1 MRKARSATLRRAI
14 KATFAVALLV
24 FGISTIIWMNQD
36 SSSSPNPYINIS
48 NLPESFMNEYL
59 SDYAEVASSDNKQ
72 NMLIVTSLEPLEKT
86 FGAKN
91 VINAANNQ
99 YFLEFASAEE
109 KELAYNQ
116 LNSLPNLTVAKNTL
130 RTYYDEPQSKGGY
143 NSWGIEKM
151 GLDHAKEL
159 VESYPGKSDVLVT
172 ILDTGLDVN
181 LFNQNYQGKLA
192 GTFNVQANNTNVKD
206 EVGHGTHIAG
216 TIAEGTPSNVKILSV
231 KMSSTR
237 EIYSTDIIAA
247 IDYMTYYTD
256 TDVVNMSFGGYIYEE
271 AEYLAVEAA
280 KEKGIIILAA
290 AGNESTSERSYPAA
304 FDTTISISAVDSDLK
319 FAEFSN
325 YSPTVD
331 FAMPGVDILSI
342 NGTMSGTSMATPHAV
357 AAAAI
362 ARSFNHD
369 FTQEDVIKFFK
380 SRSVDLGMKGKDSRF
395 GWGFVDF
402 NGASLCKGSSESCD
416 EFSIFETDSQTGI
429 EIAEPVL
436 TKYNYGSLT
445 NILATKIKF
454 TYASGV
460 EKTKS
465 LGDLGYDAKITG
477 YNPYAT
483 GQQEVTVKYEGYTA
497 TFTVENPSDWQS
509 GWKYDIASN
518 GNDVTLSEYRDHGL
532 GIKTLYLPETIDG
545 HTVTATASGCLFNG
559 TPEDAPSWW
568 TCEYPD
574 SKDAALYETLIIP
587 ASIKNVRG
595 FSGQLGAGDNRLQ
608 NLYQVI
614 GLGDEITVTNMSFAY
629 LKNLVSINVPIRF
642 EDSPQPFAG
651 DESLKEITIADGEE
665 IVPTGAFEGCK
676 SLEVVNLP
684 NSLKTINERAFYET
698 GIKTLRLGNSVQT
711 ISSEAFAKSALEELY
726 VSSTVTYISNN
737 AFNGTYNLET
747 IEVDSNNPIYDSR
760 DSSNAIILTSENK
773 LVVGSMGT
781 VIPTSVKTIGENS
794 FRDSMLMEIEI
805 PEGVT
810 TIEANAFAESFYLM
824 KVLLPR
830 SINSID
836 DTSFN
841 MSGMGTPSRTV
852 FWVWNNS
859 YAKNRVEELTYPY
872 VLRDGLEEDPPLI
885 ANAAFEVIPEGY
897 QFSARETIT
906 PDNFVIKIYYYDEE
920 NDTVFE
926 EPEIISDFETIYN
939 NGYSDALIGGYNTA
953 TFVFDTVKGYKG
965 IKIDLNLFASFLEPE
980 YEVPTGITAYS
991 GQALSEIELP
1001 EGFSWVDESE
1011 FVDESKTEY
1020 LAKFTPADQDNYM
1033 VVDNIPITI
1042 TVKTGTTFAE
1052 IFPDEALR
1060 ACIIENLNEQKSA
1073 SYTQETVNVD
1083 DVFSMTE
1090 LNCANDGSGESISNT
1105 RGIERMTNLK
1115 TLNLSNNAVE
1125 KINVSKNT
1133 NLESLNLRG
1142 NQIAEINLENNAKLA
1157 DFQIDST
1164 DTGELARVN
1173 TSTYAKA
1180 VYDDED
1186 VPHLVMDIS
1195 ELEFLKDADFTME
1208 AVTVTMDEHWDI
1220 SYNPETNIVSFE
1232 GQGMLGDIKVTI
1244 NPDDGGDPISFII
1257 NAKPRSFYFTVY
1269 FDDELFEKDAQMMYA
1284 YTNVKVNIREI
1295 ANELMQMFGKSGYM
1309 LDGYEI
1315 ADADDYVVGTSDVRL
1330 TLRYKKIASDD
1341 PTDPGTNP
1349 GTDPAVDPGTGEE
1362 PGANDPTTNP
1372 QTYDGFSMVVAISAI
1387 AFGSFVLLSLGRRI
1401 GRMRNR

>member
-130 RTYYDEPQSKGGY
+130 RTYYDEPQGEGGY

-159 VESYPGKSDVLVT
+159 VESYPGKSDVLVA

-192 GTFNVQANNTNVKD
+192 GTFNVQANNTNVED
-206 EVGHGTHIAG
+206 GVGHGTHIAG

-231 KMSSTR
+231 KMSSTL

-247 IDYMTYYTD
+247 VDYMTYYTD
-256 TDVVNMSFGGYIYEE
+256 TDVANMSFGGYIYEE

-290 AGNESTSERSYPAA
+290 AGNESTSERNYPAG

-325 YSPTVD
+325 YNPTVD
-331 FAMPGVDILSI
+331 FAMPGVNILSI

-357 AAAAI
+357 AAATI
-362 ARSFNHD
+362 VKSFNHD

-380 SRSVDLGMKGKDSRF
+380 SRAVDLGMKGKDSRF

-402 NGASLCKGSSESCD
+402 NGASLCKSSSESCD

-445 NILATKIKF
+445 NILATKVKF

-483 GQQEVTVKYEGYTA
+483 GQQEVTVKYEGYTT

-532 GIKTLYLPETIDG
+532 DIKTLYLPETIDG
-545 HTVTATASGCLFNG
+545 HTVTSTTSGCLFNG
-559 TPEDAPSWW
+559 TPENAPSWL

-587 ASIKNVRG
+587 ASIKNVGG
-595 FSGQLGAGDNRLQ
+595 FSGQLGTGNNRLQ

-665 IVPTGAFEGCK
+665 IVPMGAFEGCK
-676 SLEVVNLP
+676 SLENVNLP
-684 NSLKTINERAFYET
+684 SSLKTIGSRAFYET

-711 ISSEAFAKSALEELY
+711 IGSQAFAKSAIEELY
-726 VSSTVTYISNN
+726 VSATVTNIANDAFIST
-737 AFNGTYNLET
+737 GNLET
-747 IEVDSNNPIYDSR
+747 IEVNSNNPIYDSR
-760 DSSNAIILTSENK
+760 DSSNAIILTAEDK
-773 LVVGSMGT
+773 LVVGSVGT
-781 VIPTSVKTIGENS
+781 IIPSSVKIIGENS
-794 FRDSMLMEIEI
+794 FRDNMLMEIEI

-810 TIEANAFAESFYLM
+810 TIEANAFADSFYLT

-830 SINSID
+830 SVTTINE
-836 DTSFN
+836 TAFN
-841 MSGMGTPSRTV
+841 MSGMGVPSRTV
-852 FWVWNNS
+852 FWVWSDS

-872 VLRDGLEEDPPLI
+872 VLRDSAEEDPPLI
-885 ANAAFEVIPEGY
+885 ANATFEVVPDGY
-897 QFSARETIT
+897 QFSAREALT

-920 NDTVFE
+920 NDTLFE
-926 EPEIISDFETIYN
+926 EPEIITNFEAIYN
-939 NGYSDALIGGYNTA
+939 YGSSDALIGGYNTV
-953 TFVFDTVKGYKG
+953 TFVFDTAKGYKG
-965 IKIDLNLFASFLEPE
+965 IKIDLDLYASFLKPE
-980 YEVPTGITAYS
+980 YQVPTGITA
-991 GQALSEIELP
+991 
-1001 EGFSWVDESE
+1001 
-1011 FVDESKTEY
+1011 
-1020 LAKFTPADQDNYM
+1020 
-1033 VVDNIPITI
+1033 
-1042 TVKTGTTFAE
+1042 
-1052 IFPDEALR
+1052 
-1060 ACIIENLNEQKSA
+1060 
-1073 SYTQETVNVD
+1073 
-1083 DVFSMTE
+1083 
-1090 LNCANDGSGESISNT
+1090 
-1105 RGIERMTNLK
+1105 
-1115 TLNLSNNAVE
+1115 
-1125 KINVSKNT
+1125 
-1133 NLESLNLRG
+1133 
-1142 NQIAEINLENNAKLA
+1142 
-1157 DFQIDST
+1157 
-1164 DTGELARVN
+1164 
-1173 TSTYAKA
+1173 
-1180 VYDDED
+1180 
-1186 VPHLVMDIS
+1186 
-1195 ELEFLKDADFTME
+1195 
-1208 AVTVTMDEHWDI
+1208 
-1220 SYNPETNIVSFE
+1220 
-1232 GQGMLGDIKVTI
+1232 
-1244 NPDDGGDPISFII
+1244 
-1257 NAKPRSFYFTVY
+1257 
-1269 FDDELFEKDAQMMYA
+1269 
-1284 YTNVKVNIREI
+1284 
-1295 ANELMQMFGKSGYM
+1295 
-1309 LDGYEI
+1309 
-1315 ADADDYVVGTSDVRL
+1315 
-1330 TLRYKKIASDD
+1330 
-1341 PTDPGTNP
+1341 
-1349 GTDPAVDPGTGEE
+1349 
-1362 PGANDPTTNP
+1362 
-1372 QTYDGFSMVVAISAI
+1372 
-1387 AFGSFVLLSLGRRI
+1387 
-1401 GRMRNR
+1401 